1 LGLLPRGVVEGDDVA
16 IANADSSRYLLRT
29 LTRAAPLAAIGVA
42 APELLLLQLEKI
54 AVNASLN
61 PLTVLLDCRNG
72 DLLHNWYAT
81 RVMRLLVAEIS
92 VIIRALPEV
101 RGLPN
106 VEARFS
112 AAKLEARVRSIIQS
126 TALNYSSMLVDV
138 RNGRPTEINYI
149 TGFLVRKGEDLGIRC
164 MMNYLVLQL
173 IHSKEKIMGREAQ
186 SHLPLERTT

>member
-1 LGLLPRGVVEGDDVA
+1 
-16 IANADSSRYLLRT
+16 
-29 LTRAAPLAAIGVA
+29 
-42 APELLLLQLEKI
+42 
-54 AVNASLN
+54 
-61 PLTVLLDCRNG
+61 
-72 DLLHNWYAT
+72 
-81 RVMRLLVAEIS
+81 
-92 VIIRALPEV
+92 
-101 RGLPN
+101 LPN